1 MSLRKSPEFT
11 PELLKVFR
19 QNAQHATGPRS
30 PAGKENVKMNALKH
44 GFYSAAQNHQIA
56 MLALGE
62 DPKEFQVL
70 QENLLTTFGPGD
82 ELWCRQIE
90 DLAKLYWRRSRLER
104 MQSGVMRRAL
114 QEVEEKQHRREIET
128 ANATF
133 EPSHYEMLDIG
144 MGETTDP
151 GVRLRRILSTLGVIR
166 AQVAQTSA
174 VQVCGS
180 SPGSDTTRGPQ
191 TQGSNATGGIGTV
204 AQAID
209 NQQSTIGNGESATDN
224 RQSTIENRQSPIA
237 DHQSTIERLYR
248 GRMGWRMARICRL
261 LRLFWDSSQA
271 GLEEQDET
279 PQACECDL
287 QELLR
292 LLDEEIAA
300 VEPEFEYAE
309 KLNAERAAIE
319 RDACLA
325 PAGDTWRMMLRQESS
340 LDRSI
345 DRKVKIILGMRK
357 NHIDDSL
364 NVLMAE
370 AGLKGSKDSETDPE
384 MEEINR
390 MLGID
395 IPSEESATDTAA
407 EDRAP
412 LEPPEQQNSR
422 NKPGM
427 CKKTKGN
434 APEAWSDKMYQTT
447 TNLDADGGSA
457 SQNAAA

>member
-1 MSLRKSPEFT
+1 
-11 PELLKVFR
+11 
-19 QNAQHATGPRS
+19 
-30 PAGKENVKMNALKH
+30 MNALKH

-70 QENLLTTFGPGD
+70 QENLLTTYGPGD

-114 QEVEEKQHRREIET
+114 QEVEEKQHRREQEL

-133 EPSHYEMLDIG
+133 DPTHPEMLEFALAEPSD
-144 MGETTDP
+144 D

-174 VQVCGS
+174 VEVCGS
-180 SPGSDTTRGPQ
+180 SPGAESAQPAKDGPTSG
-191 TQGSNATGGIGTV
+191 TQS
-204 AQAID
+204 AID
-209 NQQSTIGNGESATDN
+209 NQQSAMANQPSTIGNGESTITN
-224 RQSTIENRQSPIA
+224 RQSTIRNGQSA
-237 DHQSTIERLYR
+237 LEKLYR
-248 GRMGWRMARICRL
+248 GAMGWRIALIARRLRL
-261 LRLFWDSSQA
+261 LSDSSQA
-271 GLEEQDET
+271 AEHPTGST
-279 PQACECDL
+279 PQAGEPDR
-287 QELLR
+287 QDLLR
-292 LLDEEIAA
+292 LLDEEVAA
-300 VEPEFEYAE
+300 IKQEFEYAE
-309 KLNAERAAIE
+309 KVNAERAAIE

-345 DRKVKIILGMRK
+345 DRKVKIILGIRK
-357 NHIDDSL
+357 KHIDDSL
-364 NVLMAE
+364 NVLMVE

-390 MLGID
+390 MLGLD
-395 IPSEESATDTAA
+395 IPSEEAATDTPA
-407 EDRAP
+407 EDAAP
-412 LEPPEQQNSR
+412 PEPPEQQDSR

-427 CKKTKGN
+427 SKKTKGN
-434 APEAWSDKMYQTT
+434 APEAGSDKMYRAAA
-447 TNLDADGGSA
+447 NLDADGGNA